1 MSAVL
6 SALSFLFMLQF
17 ASALPCGEC
26 APMNGPPTYGPPTYG
41 PPAIELT
48 IASFR
53 QNDPACPTA
62 RSCPGPLGIE
72 QICRNISDAF
82 ECSDRW
88 SSGFAGHLTG
98 SGGDA
103 EAMSLAM
110 CEVLC
115 GECAATIEYQSF
127 VDALVVLADA

>member
-1 MSAVL
+1 MTVL
-6 SALSFLFMLQF
+6 SFVFMIQF
-17 ASALPCGEC
+17 ALGLPCGEC
-26 APMNGPPTYGPPTYG
+26 APVYGLPPLYAPPTYG
-41 PPAIELT
+41 PPAYELT
-48 IASFR
+48 TASFR

-72 QICRNISDAF
+72 EICRNISDAF
-82 ECSDRW
+82 ECSERW
-88 SSGFAGHLTG
+88 SSGFAGRLTG

-115 GECAATIEYQSF
+115 GECAATISYQSF
-127 VDALVVLADA
+127 ADAIVVLANP